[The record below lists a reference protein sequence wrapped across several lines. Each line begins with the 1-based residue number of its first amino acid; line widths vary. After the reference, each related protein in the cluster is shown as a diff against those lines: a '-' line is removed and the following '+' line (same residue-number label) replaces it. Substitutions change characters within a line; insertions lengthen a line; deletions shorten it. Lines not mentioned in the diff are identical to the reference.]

1 MLISF
6 KMSLCR
12 CIILAIVLCS
22 KHSTALQYSTLLVH
36 FWNQCK
42 KLIRMGYHG
51 KQRSCP
57 EVGPLSLY
65 HQLMI
70 FRVGPPYLFTMSWW
84 FPEVVPLLQYKLM
97 IFKGVPLY
105 LCTICFSE
113 VGLLIFLLWVDDCQ
127 RWAPFYT
134 LMIFR
139 CGPLYLCTISWC
151 FSEVVPLFLY
161 RHSSFNAVFW
171 AWEKPC

>member
-22 KHSTALQYSTLLVH
+22 KHSKALQYSTLLVH

-51 KQRSCP
+51 NQRSCP

-65 HQLMI
+65 YKLMI
-70 FRVGPPYLFTMSWW
+70 FRGGPPYLFTMSWW
-84 FPEVVPLLQYKLM
+84 FPEVVPLLQYKLI
-97 IFKGVPLY
+97 IFRGVPLY
-105 LCTICFSE
+105 
-113 VGLLIFLLWVDDCQ
+113 IFVLYVFQ
-127 RWAPFYT
+127 RWVS
-134 LMIFR
+134 LSLWSSIH
-139 CGPLYLCTISWC
+139 
-151 FSEVVPLFLY
+151 LFNPW
-161 RHSSFNAVFW
+161 RVRAIT
-171 AWEKPC
+171 